1 MSDSDEIN
9 VTMNR
14 DGAIVLLLNAGY
26 PEAIRGLP
34 GSELA
39 AMLRR
44 AVKDGEISAK
54 DIKNAAARAFFDH
67 PSKMSYDAWIAN
79 VKHFADI
86 QTGGAIK
93 WGSIPF
99 DWQGHYLAGEEIR
112 DSSDALAFAALEYVR
127 ETIQRL
133 TGLTVTTTAETR
145 YSAKAMK

>member
-1 MSDSDEIN
+1 MSDSVN

-14 DGAIVLLLNAGY
+14 DGAILLLLELGYDRRALGNLSGSDLASVMRREVNAGRLTA
-26 PEAIRGLP
+26 ER
-34 GSELA
+34 
-39 AMLRR
+39 
-44 AVKDGEISAK
+44 
-54 DIKNAAARAFFDH
+54 IKATAARAFFDH
-67 PSKMSYDAWIAN
+67 PSKMSFDAWCVN

-145 YSAKAMK
+145 YSAKVMK